1 VNQQPVGECEQLAV
15 QSIYVI
21 TEEGETVQSLSLG
34 NFKAD
39 ETLLGGFMSAIQS
52 FSKKVS
58 GNTLE
63 QLSTGDYLVLVTRKA
78 GYLLVT
84 VHDRD
89 DSNPMTRHGMIRA
102 EFKKHVKERAST
114 NNSWLSSS
122 APHRCLLAGRSERVS
137 GQRKCYDGEVC
148 NKWQFKRIKR
158 LDFLWQLRSC
168 RCGHCAPIHLGTSER
183 AST

>member
-1 VNQQPVGECEQLAV
+1 LAV

-21 TEEGETVQSLSLG
+21 TEEGEAVQSLSLG

-39 ETLLGGFMSAIQS
+39 EALLGGFMSAIQS

-63 QLSTGDYLVLVTRKA
+63 QLSTGDYLMLVTREA

-89 DSNPMTRHGMIRA
+89 DPNAMTRHGMIWA
-102 EFKKHVKERAST
+102 EFKKQVKEGVNEQLMAKLKRAAQMPLGGAERASE
-114 NNSWLSSS
+114 WAKKML
-122 APHRCLLAGRSERVS
+122 
-137 GQRKCYDGEVC
+137 
-148 NKWQFKRIKR
+148 
-158 LDFLWQLRSC
+158 
-168 RCGHCAPIHLGTSER
+168 
-183 AST
+183 